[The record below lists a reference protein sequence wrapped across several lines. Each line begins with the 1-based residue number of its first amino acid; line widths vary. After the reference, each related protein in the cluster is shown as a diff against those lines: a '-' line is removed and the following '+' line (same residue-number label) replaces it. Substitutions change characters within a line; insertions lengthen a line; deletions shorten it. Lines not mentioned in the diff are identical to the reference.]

1 MQCAEALEAGQC
13 QVLQAMLPGKR
24 HALFIVSFLATSVNK
39 RWQGRQKDGIETHKK
54 IMVYPEFDGNEEEM
68 PWILA
73 TQSQRPR
80 HFSNNASNYKHIDN
94 MDYSMPYIDIFI
106 FAFSCLIS
114 PILKHFFGIEIPN
127 ESRIKARSG
136 SSISQK
142 R

>member
-1 MQCAEALEAGQC
+1 MLLLVHSGTFAET
-13 QVLQAMLPGKR
+13 PNP
-24 HALFIVSFLATSVNK
+24 IVT
-39 RWQGRQKDGIETHKK
+39 GRVFMISLIK
-54 IMVYPEFDGNEEEM
+54 PEFDGNEEEM

-73 TQSQRPR
+73 TQSQHPR

>member
-1 MQCAEALEAGQC
+1 MLE
-13 QVLQAMLPGKR
+13 
-24 HALFIVSFLATSVNK
+24 
-39 RWQGRQKDGIETHKK
+39 
-54 IMVYPEFDGNEEEM
+54 PEFDGNEEEM

>member
-1 MQCAEALEAGQC
+1 MRD
-13 QVLQAMLPGKR
+13 M
-24 HALFIVSFLATSVNK
+24 I
-39 RWQGRQKDGIETHKK
+39 
-54 IMVYPEFDGNEEEM
+54 YPEFDGNEEEM

-73 TQSQRPR
+73 TQSQHPR

>member
-1 MQCAEALEAGQC
+1 METSEWILGTMTEIWHTAWMTRNEANAF
-13 QVLQAMLPGKR
+13 LQFLPYML
-24 HALFIVSFLATSVNK
+24 
-39 RWQGRQKDGIETHKK
+39 Q
-54 IMVYPEFDGNEEEM
+54 PEFDGNEEEM

-73 TQSQRPR
+73 TQSQHPR